1 MQRQLTARSYE
12 TPTGR
17 GAFPVR
23 HCLCAAL
30 ERPGWRPTS
39 NDKALQSHDTHR
51 ILQDAL
57 AAFGVNLTVKIDA
70 LHLFQHI
77 AGAVQRVIN
86 GKNGWISQRIA
97 ASSAT
102 QVAVHG
108 RRVEHAHMWS
118 MISRSAFFTLALLWL
133 LPAHAQDQTIITK
146 SGDVGVTRSEEA
158 SQLAIKARELFEI
171 GMRKK
176 DPRKLAA
183 SAEIMSRLPD
193 VVDLRTDETAPP
205 LEMDARSA
213 AEGERR
219 TSGLVPILMTPSQ
232 VMDTALEYADGQGDQ
247 ALVKEL
253 RETKASLPKTAQKEP
268 GQKPCVWA
276 NCCGRWGCWRW
287 CQWW

>member
-1 MQRQLTARSYE
+1 MRRYA
-12 TPTGR
+12 
-17 GAFPVR
+17 
-23 HCLCAAL
+23 LCSAL
-30 ERPGWRPTS
+30 ERPALRPTS
-39 NDKALQSHDTHR
+39 NDMALHGRDTCR
-51 ILQDAL
+51 DLRGSL
-57 AAFGVNLTVKIDA
+57 AAVIVKPPVKNVTP
-70 LHLFQHI
+70 LPFRRI
-77 AGAVQRVIN
+77 AGTVQRVIN
-86 GKNGWISQRIA
+86 GKKGWINQRIA
-97 ASSAT
+97 GNTAAPAT
-102 QVAVHG
+102 V
-108 RRVEHAHMWS
+108 RERKVENAHMLS
-118 MISRSAFFTLALLWL
+118 MISRSAILALTLLWL
-133 LPAHAQDQTIITK
+133 VPAHAQEQTIVTN

-171 GMRKK
+171 GMRRQ

-205 LEMDARSA
+205 IEMDPRRA

-232 VMDTALEYADGQGDQ
+232 VIDTALEYAESQGDK
-247 ALVKEL
+247 ALVDEL
-253 RETKASLPKTAQKEP
+253 HETKASLPKTAQKEP

>member
-1 MQRQLTARSYE
+1 M
-12 TPTGR
+12 
-17 GAFPVR
+17 
-23 HCLCAAL
+23 CAAL
-30 ERPGWRPTS
+30 ERPGLRPTS
-39 NDKALQSHDTHR
+39 NNEALRRNDPHR
-51 ILQDAL
+51 VVQHAL
-57 AAFGVNLTVKIDA
+57 AAFAVIPTVKNVA
-70 LHLFQHI
+70 PHLSRHI

-86 GKNGWISQRIA
+86 GSKGWINQRIA

-102 QVAVHG
+102 LIAIHG
-108 RRVEHAHMWS
+108 RRVEHAHMWN
-118 MISRSAFFTLALLWL
+118 MISRSAFFALALLWL
-133 LPAHAQDQTIITK
+133 VPAYAQDQTIVTK

-158 SQLAIKARELFEI
+158 SQLAIKARELFEV
-171 GMRKK
+171 GMRKQ

-205 LEMDARSA
+205 LEMDARRA

-232 VMDTALEYADGQGDQ
+232 VMDTALEYAESQGDQ

-253 RETKASLPKTAQKEP
+253 REMKASLPMTAQQEP
-268 GQKPCVWA
+268 SQKPCVWA